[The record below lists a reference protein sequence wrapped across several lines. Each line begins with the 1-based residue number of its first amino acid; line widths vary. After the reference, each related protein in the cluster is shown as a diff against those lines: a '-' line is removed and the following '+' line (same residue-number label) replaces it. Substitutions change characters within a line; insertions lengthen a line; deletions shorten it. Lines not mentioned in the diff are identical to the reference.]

1 MSGGF
6 PLLILRLSRQGPT
19 DFSLILLMPL
29 KQCCLADFSQIIL
42 KSSRQCLLD
51 YPLIVLMPFRQGLE
65 NFSPVILMPLRQG
78 LADFPVILIPLRQS
92 FVNSPIILMLLRQSL
107 PDYILI
113 ILMFPKRCSAVSR
126 YDHTDVL
133 EIGSTRYDF
142 LLITLTSLRILVLP
156 DHTHDICTWQR
167 YHPFTKFVYS
177 NVFRKCSCSSNEC
190 TLFSGMRGA
199 VMLMKTSYDVSVSVH
214 GSL

>member
-6 PLLILRLSRQGPT
+6 PLLILRLSRQGPM

-29 KQCCLADFSQIIL
+29 KQCCLADFSKIIQ

-92 FVNSPIILMLLRQSL
+92 FVNFPNHTDALETKSARLYLNHTDVPETMFSCFSL
-107 PDYILI
+107 WPYWCPWDRVYQVW
-113 ILMFPKRCSAVSR
+113 FPP
-126 YDHTDVL
+126 YYTDVL
-133 EIGSTRYDF
+133 ENTSTPWSYTWH
-142 LLITLTSLRILVLP
+142 LYLTKIPPLYQ
-156 DHTHDICTWQR
+156 ICVQQ
-167 YHPFTKFVYS
+167 
-177 NVFRKCSCSSNEC
+177 CI
-190 TLFSGMRGA
+190 
-199 VMLMKTSYDVSVSVH
+199 
-214 GSL
+214 